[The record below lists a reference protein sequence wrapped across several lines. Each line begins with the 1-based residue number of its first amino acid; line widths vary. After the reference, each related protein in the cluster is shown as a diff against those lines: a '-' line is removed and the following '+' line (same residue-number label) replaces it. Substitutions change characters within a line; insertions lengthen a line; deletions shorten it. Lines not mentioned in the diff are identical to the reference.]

1 VAASVCQQRRHA
13 ADRRRVSCR
22 RRHFEEMTPMVT
34 SQNGFPASRTPAE
47 IGVRDFTVPGTAI
60 TLEIRADIAPRL
72 LKIAEWF
79 HRNVEPLKKEQCSG
93 YNFRKINGSNDFSN
107 HASGTAIDLN
117 SLKHPLGEPGTVP
130 RNKRAAISAKAR
142 ELGLLWGGDFDG
154 RVDEMHFEV
163 LRRSNGH
170 GKPTIKR
177 GSQGPAV
184 REAQTILNRKQQ
196 AHLVVDGIFGQ
207 LTDRAVRDFQRRNR
221 LVVDGIV
228 GAKAWGRLLA

>member
-1 VAASVCQQRRHA
+1 MA
-13 ADRRRVSCR
+13 
-22 RRHFEEMTPMVT
+22 T
-34 SQNGFPASRTPAE
+34 SQNGFPASRKPAE

-60 TLEIRADIAPRL
+60 KLEVRADVAPRL
-72 LKIAEWF
+72 LEMAEWF
-79 HRNVEPLKKEQCSG
+79 HRNVEPLRREQCSG
-93 YNFRKINGSNDFSN
+93 YAFRNIIDGNELSN

-117 SLKHPLGEPGTVP
+117 SLKHPLGRPGTVP
-130 RNKRAAISAKAR
+130 RAKRAAISAKAR

-163 LRRSNGH
+163 LRRANGH
-170 GKPTIKR
+170 GKPTIQR
-177 GSQGPAV
+177 GSRGPAV

-196 AHLVVDGIFGQ
+196 ARLVVDAIFGP

-228 GAKAWGRLLA
+228 GPKTWGRLLA

>member
-1 VAASVCQQRRHA
+1 MA
-13 ADRRRVSCR
+13 
-22 RRHFEEMTPMVT
+22 T
-34 SQNGFPASRTPAE
+34 SQNGFPASRKPAE

-60 TLEIRADIAPRL
+60 KLEVRADVAPRL
-72 LKIAEWF
+72 LEMAEWF
-79 HRNVEPLKKEQCSG
+79 HRNVEPLRREQCSG
-93 YNFRKINGSNDFSN
+93 YAFRNIIDGNELSN

-117 SLKHPLGEPGTVP
+117 SLKHPLGRPGTVP
-130 RNKRAAISAKAR
+130 RAKRAAISAKAR

-163 LRRSNGH
+163 LRRANGH
-170 GKPTIKR
+170 GKPTIQR
-177 GSQGPAV
+177 GSRGPAV

-196 AHLVVDGIFGQ
+196 ARLVVDAIFGP

-228 GAKAWGRLLA
+228 GPKTWGQLLA